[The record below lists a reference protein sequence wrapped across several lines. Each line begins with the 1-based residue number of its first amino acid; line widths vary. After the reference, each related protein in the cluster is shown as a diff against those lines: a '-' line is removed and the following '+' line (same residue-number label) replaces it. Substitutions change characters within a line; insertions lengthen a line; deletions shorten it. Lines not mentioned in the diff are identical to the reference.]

1 MNDDELWAAIDAQ
14 RLRTTDLL
22 EELTPEEWDQPS
34 LCERWTVRDVAGHLT
49 LQQMTLG
56 SALLLALRHPGSVNH
71 LIYASSRDRA
81 KLPTDQ
87 LIAEIRGMV
96 GSRRHVVG
104 MTPLET
110 LIDNLIHGQDI
121 AVPTGRVLEVPP
133 DVAATA
139 ASRVWDNHLSRK
151 GRRKAKVFRRLPY
164 EGHRLSATDIDW
176 AVGDGPEI
184 QGPVL
189 ALLLL
194 LTGRPVMIPQ
204 LEGEGATTLV
214 ARLGIRDPRH

>member
-34 LCERWTVRDVAGHLT
+34 LCECWTVRDVAGHLT

-56 SALLLALRHPGSVNH
+56 SALLIALRHPGGVNH
-71 LIYASSRDRA
+71 LIYASSRSRA

-96 GSRRHVVG
+96 GSRRHVFG
-104 MTPLET
+104 MTPFET
-110 LIDNLIHGQDI
+110 LIDNVVHGQDI
-121 AVPTGRVLEVPP
+121 AVPSGRVLEVPP

-139 ASRVWDNHLSRK
+139 ASRVWDDQFS
-151 GRRKAKVFRRLPY
+151 RKAKVFRRLPY
-164 EGHRLSATDIDW
+164 EGHRLSATDVDW
-176 AVGDGPEI
+176 SVGEGPEI
-184 QGPVL
+184 RGGVL

-194 LTGRPVMIPQ
+194 SRGVPSRSPNLRARVRP
-204 LEGEGATTLV
+204 TS
-214 ARLGIRDPRH
+214 